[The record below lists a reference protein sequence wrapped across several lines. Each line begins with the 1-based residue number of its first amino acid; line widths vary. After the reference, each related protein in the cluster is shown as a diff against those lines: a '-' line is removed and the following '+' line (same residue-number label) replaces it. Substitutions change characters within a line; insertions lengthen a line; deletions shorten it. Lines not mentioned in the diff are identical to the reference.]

1 MERFPRQAQFDL
13 AAGRI
18 DGTAEYLNTPALI
31 GRLVSAGMATLNEL
45 QTVYSL
51 QDAMQLDEI
60 LKIRTYHE
68 WLATRQND
76 G

>member
-1 MERFPRQAQFDL
+1 MS
-13 AAGRI
+13 
-18 DGTAEYLNTPALI
+18 GTAEYLNVPPLL
-31 GRLVSAGMATLNEL
+31 GRLVSSGLASLAEL

-51 QDAMQLDEI
+51 EDAMQLDEI

-68 WLATRQND
+68 WLATKEND